1 MTRDG
6 SGDRPRDGSGDRLRD
21 GSGDRPREGSG
32 GRLRDRFGDRLRG
45 LFPRTL
51 RARLTLGLVALLAF
65 CCLAV
70 GIATVTA
77 LRGFLVGRVDEQIAA
92 LGPRLAA
99 GLEHERRPDAD
110 NRVPDTRGVPPNTFA
125 ARLFRGRVTAAGV
138 VRDQAVVGVPVSAAD
153 ARALLALPPDR
164 KPRTVRLS
172 TLRAY
177 RMAAYV
183 GDDRD
188 VLVTGLPLRPV
199 EETTRRLARVEL
211 AVFGAVLVLAAF
223 AAAGWVRLTLRPL
236 RRVAATASRVAE
248 LPLASGQVEL
258 PERVPDADPRTEVG
272 RVGAAFNRMLGHVA
286 DALAR
291 RHASEERLRGFAA
304 DASHELR
311 TPVATIRGHAE
322 LALRRPD
329 GDADRTPDDVRHALG
344 RIQAESVRMGDMVE
358 DLLLLARLDAGRPL
372 AAEPVDLTRM
382 VLDAVADARVAGP
395 DHRWTMELPEDPV
408 TLRGDEHRL
417 HQMLANLL
425 ANART
430 HTPPGTRVTVRL
442 ERPRAGG
449 GAVLEV
455 EDDGPGVPADL
466 RNAVFDRFVRGD
478 RGRSRA
484 SGSTGLG
491 LAIVAGVAAAHGG
504 RAELDSVPGRTIF
517 RVTLPGRPPA

>member
-1 MTRDG
+1 M
-6 SGDRPRDGSGDRLRD
+6 
-21 GSGDRPREGSG
+21 
-32 GRLRDRFGDRLRG
+32 RG

-70 GIATVTA
+70 GVATVTA
-77 LRGFLVGRVDEQIAA
+77 LRGFLVGRVDEQITS

-99 GLEHERRPDAD
+99 GLEHERRPDSD
-110 NRVPDTRGVPPNTFA
+110 NRDPDTRGVPPKTFA
-125 ARLFRGRVTAAGV
+125 ARLFGGRVTAAGV
-138 VRDQAVVGVPVSAAD
+138 VRDRAVVGVPVSAAD
-153 ARALLALPPDR
+153 VRALNALPPDHR
-164 KPRTVRLS
+164 PRTVRLS
-172 TLRAY
+172 ALHHY
-177 RMAAYV
+177 RLAAYP
-183 GDDRD
+183 GDDGD

-199 EETTRRLARVEL
+199 EETTRRLALVEL
-211 AVFGAVLVLAAF
+211 AVFGIVLALAAV

-248 LPLASGQVEL
+248 LPLASGEVAL

-291 RHASEERLRGFAA
+291 RQASEQRLRSFAA

-322 LALRRPD
+322 LALRRPPGVRD
-329 GDADRTPDDVRHALG
+329 GLPGDVRHALG
-344 RIQAESVRMGDMVE
+344 RIQAESVRMGDLVE
-358 DLLLLARLDAGRPL
+358 DLLLLARLDTGRPL
-372 AAEPVDLTRM
+372 AVEPVDLTRM

-395 DHRWTMELPEDPV
+395 DHRWTMELPEEPV
-408 TLRGDEHRL
+408 TVRGDEHRL

-430 HTPPGTRVTVRL
+430 HTPAGTRVTVRL
-442 ERPRAGG
+442 ERPRRAAGE

-466 RNAVFDRFVRGD
+466 RDEVFDRFVRGD

-504 RAELDSVPGRTIF
+504 RAELDSAPGRTVF